1 MKNNI
6 LWPVK
11 TISNPSL
18 SDLHILRHVNYSY
31 LLTGRAE
38 SETDHMD
45 QKLMSFTLRP
55 FLGKPANTD

>member
-6 LWPVK
+6 LWSVK
-11 TISNPSL
+11 MISNPSL
-18 SDLHILRHVNYSY
+18 SDLQLPPFIWST
-31 LLTGRAE
+31 LTGRAE

-45 QKLMSFTLRP
+45 QELMSFTVWP

>member
-1 MKNNI
+1 MKM
-6 LWPVK
+6 
-11 TISNPSL
+11 ISNPSL
-18 SDLHILRHVNYSY
+18 SDLYILRHVNYSY